1 MNNSKHLALKLAG
14 VGSLALL
21 LSTSAFADW
30 RPQDQT
36 FRGDGGQPAIESHH
50 DGDRDGYYRD
60 DDRYDRDG
68 NRYDRDGDNW
78 RRGDYDRD
86 GAYRQEFVRGVVERV
101 DFRRGAAWMRDERS
115 GRMIRLDLRGDRRG
129 RFDADDVRRGDFVEL
144 TGNWVRGGVFFVDQI
159 QDIHRR
165 RW

>member
-14 VGSLALL
+14 LGSLALL

-36 FRGDGGQPAIESHH
+36 FRGDEGQPAVESHH

-68 NRYDRDGDNW
+68 DNW
-78 RRGDYDRD
+78 RRGGYDRD
-86 GAYRQEFVRGVVERV
+86 DAYRQEFVRGIVERV
-101 DFRRGAAWMRDERS
+101 EYRRGIAWMRDERS
-115 GRMIRLDLRGDRRG
+115 GRTIRLDLRGDRRG
-129 RFDADDVRRGDFVEL
+129 RYDADDIHRGDFVEL
-144 TGNWVRGGVFFVDQI
+144 TGNWARGGVFFVNQI